1 MTQKIRTG
9 DTVQVI
15 SGKDRG
21 KRGEVIRVNRKQQ
34 RVMVDGVNIVKRHI
48 GSRRGVTQTGIIEGE
63 APIHLSNVVLVDANT
78 GDVGRVRWQT
88 LEDGSRDRIVR
99 GKRSG

>member
-1 MTQKIRTG
+1 MAQKIKRD
-9 DTVQVI
+9 DTVLVI

-21 KRGEVIRVNRKQQ
+21 KTGTVVRVDKKHQ
-34 RVMVDGVNIVKRHI
+34 RIMVEGVNIVKRHI

-63 APIHLSNVVLVDANT
+63 APIHISNVVLVDSNT
-78 GDVGRVRWQT
+78 GETGRVRWRT
-88 LEDGSRDRIVR
+88 LEDGTKERTVR